1 MDSKENKD
9 LISKQ
14 ELLSMYGISY
24 GALYRY
30 KRMGLIPESW
40 FIRVATKTGQ
50 ETFFLRKPIC
60 ERMNLIIAAKD
71 ASSLSELAK
80 ELTAPAD
87 EDPELV
93 IETSYGKK
101 VYKSSSL
108 KRVYLRL
115 SGKEDIDLSEEIMA
129 KMKELLSAD
138 NSKKDE

>member
-1 MDSKENKD
+1 MEENQEKD

-40 FIRVATKTGQ
+40 FIRVSTKTGQ

-71 ASSLSELAK
+71 ASSLQELARR
-80 ELTAPAD
+80 LQAPAGK
-87 EDPELV
+87 DPELV
-93 IETSYGKK
+93 VETSYGKK
-101 VYKSSSL
+101 VFKSSTL
-108 KRVYLRL
+108 KKVYLHL
-115 SGKEDIDLSEEIMA
+115 SGKEDIDLSEEM
-129 KMKELLSAD
+129 MERMGSLLSSSD
-138 NSKKDE
+138 TKDDD